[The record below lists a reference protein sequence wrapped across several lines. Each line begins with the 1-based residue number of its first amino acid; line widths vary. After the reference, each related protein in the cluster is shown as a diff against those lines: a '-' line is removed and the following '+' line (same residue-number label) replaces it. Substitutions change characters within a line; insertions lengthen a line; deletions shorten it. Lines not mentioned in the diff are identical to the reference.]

1 MVENQVS
8 LPTEQDVLT
17 LEMLSK
23 AWVWAM
29 EKEVPLIIASTTGA
43 TAECLARCHEN
54 KTGRVFIVTHNQ
66 RRVSETDK
74 FNPLIFEKIQDFEY
88 VFLEDKYSLWPL
100 SLVRYLHKFFGLTPW
115 DKKERILEEILG
127 TGGRVCFQITER
139 VMRKGYLKPGDTV
152 VAAAGCRSGVN
163 TVLALKIRKHKPHA
177 IALQEIIACERG
189 CKKKS

>member
-1 MVENQVS
+1 MTYSQVS
-8 LPTEQDVLT
+8 LPTEQDDQT
-17 LEMLSK
+17 FEMLLK
-23 AWVWAM
+23 AWAWAM

-43 TAECLARCHEN
+43 TAECLANCPV
-54 KTGRVFIVTHNQ
+54 KKAGRVFIVTHNQ
-66 RRVSETDK
+66 RRVPRTDK
-74 FNPLIFEKIQDFEY
+74 FNPRIFEKIRNIEY
-88 VFLEDKYSLWPL
+88 VFLQDKYSLWPL
-100 SLVRYLHKFFGLTPW
+100 SFVRYLNKFLGLKPW
-115 DKKERILEEILG
+115 GKKERVLEEILG

-163 TVLALKIRKHKPHA
+163 TVLALKIMKHRPYA